1 MTVRV
6 ERTFELGVPPERV
19 WEFIADPEQRA
30 RAISVVSDYSLDD
43 ADGRK
48 ATWYVDLPIPLVN
61 RSAKVETEDVRREP
75 PSNVEFVG
83 RSKLMR
89 VTGEHE
95 IQPLDGRGS
104 RLVNRFVVDGR
115 LPGVERY
122 FEKNLD
128 AELDNLESAL
138 RADIASDQ

>member
-6 ERTFELGVPPERV
+6 ERTFELPVPPERV
-19 WEFIADPEQRA
+19 WEFIVDPEQRA
-30 RAISVVSDYSLDD
+30 RSISVVSDFTLDD
-43 ADGRK
+43 EDGRK
-48 ATWYVDLPIPLVN
+48 ATWKVDLPIPLVN
-61 RSAKVETEDVRREP
+61 RTASVDTEDVRRDP
-75 PSNVEFVG
+75 PEYVKFVG

-95 IQPLDGRGS
+95 LEAIEAGS
-104 RLVNRFVVDGR
+104 RLTNRFVVDGR

-128 AELDNLESAL
+128 DELANLEAAI
-138 RADIASDQ
+138 REDTATNP

>member
-6 ERTFELGVPPERV
+6 ERTFELPVPPERV
-19 WEFIADPEQRA
+19 WEFIVDPEQRA
-30 RAISVVSDYSLDD
+30 RSISVVSDFTLDD
-43 ADGRK
+43 EDGRK
-48 ATWYVDLPIPLVN
+48 ATWKVDLPIPLVN
-61 RSAKVETEDVRREP
+61 RTASVDTEDVRRDP
-75 PSNVEFVG
+75 PEYVKFVG

-95 IQPLDGRGS
+95 LEAIEAGS
-104 RLVNRFVVDGR
+104 RLTNRFVVDGR

-128 AELDNLESAL
+128 DELANLEAAIREDTATNL
-138 RADIASDQ
+138 

>member
-6 ERTFELGVPPERV
+6 ERSFELPVPPERV
-19 WEFIADPEQRA
+19 WEFIVDPEQRA
-30 RAISVVSDYSLDD
+30 RSISVVSDFTLDD
-43 ADGRK
+43 EDGRQ
-48 ATWYVDLPIPLVN
+48 ATWKVDLPIPLVN
-61 RSAKVETEDVRREP
+61 RTASVETEDVRRDP
-75 PSNVEFVG
+75 PEYVKFVG

-95 IQPLDGRGS
+95 IEATEEGS
-104 RLVNRFVVDGR
+104 RITNRFVVDGR

-128 AELDNLESAL
+128 DELANLEAAIREDTTTSP
-138 RADIASDQ
+138 